1 MTIHFFAKPDK
12 ANDQDLEK
20 FFNNFDLI
28 QEHKQL
34 IFDTPEYYNIRI
46 AGLGCFPLYTPSI
59 KLSIG
64 ELLKLWDETDWKQ
77 DDKYFY
83 CITGSPL
90 SGGNSSK
97 YWSHKKG
104 FKSMKTTVFTKQMR
118 SALWLLQTGSTE
130 IKSICTP
137 VDPPEREVSK
147 LTVNDL
153 IAKLN
158 SLPTDTIDIY

>member
-1 MTIHFFAKPDK
+1 MVIRFFAKPDTPNNE
-12 ANDQDLEK
+12 AIQA

-28 QEHKQL
+28 QQHKEE
-34 IFDTPEYYNIRI
+34 IYANPEYFNILVV
-46 AGLGCFPLYTPSI
+46 GLGCFPLYTPPI

-64 ELLKLWDETDWKQ
+64 ELLKLWDETEWKQ

-83 CITGSPL
+83 TIVGSPL

-97 YWSHKKG
+97 YWSSKKG
-104 FKSMKTTVFTKQMR
+104 FKSMETCVFTKQMR

-130 IKSICTP
+130 IKSRCTP
-137 VDPPEREVSK
+137 IEVPKREPSK

-153 IAKLN
+153 IGILQK
-158 SLPTDTIDIY
+158 S